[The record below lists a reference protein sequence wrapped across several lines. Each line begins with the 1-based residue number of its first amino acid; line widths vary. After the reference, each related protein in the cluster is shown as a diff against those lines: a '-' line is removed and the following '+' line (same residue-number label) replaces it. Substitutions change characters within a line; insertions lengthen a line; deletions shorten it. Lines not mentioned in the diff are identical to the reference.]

1 MFKRM
6 FTELFKYIKPIHKKI
21 NKLKKATIELFDIL
35 LPYGE
40 WGRAY
45 TILTEPCGI
54 QFIYANHNDEDPGIL
69 QKVLKKRK
77 IYTYSIEVEETLI
90 TYRNI
95 YYVSKSFNQNL
106 DDENALH
113 KKQELEEYLRF
124 FANLKKYIKMKS
136 KNIAALKAYVIIAGL
151 GIGSLLFLPISL
163 IWVAVILTIIA
174 PIVLKKVLNFCAT
187 SLSDMNDVIENTQN
201 TYELE
206 KELSKQ
212 SKNLLGKYYIKDKI
226 FYDKLIS
233 AIEKINENTEEIYDN
248 YCSIFYDVASAD
260 DATVFDVNPF
270 NKDFLFTRQT
280 TQPPAQHN
288 LASHDNI
295 SREVNNEY
303 QKNTP

>member
-1 MFKRM
+1 M
-6 FTELFKYIKPIHKKI
+6 FTELFEYIKSIHKKI
-21 NKLKKATIELFDIL
+21 NKFKKTTIELFDIL
-35 LPYGE
+35 LPYGK
-40 WGRAY
+40 WSRAY

-69 QKVLKKRK
+69 QNVLKKRK
-77 IYTYSIEVEETLI
+77 IYTDSIEVEETLI

-95 YYVSKSFNQNL
+95 YYVCKSFNQNL
-106 DDENALH
+106 DDDNASH
-113 KKQELEEYLRF
+113 KKQELEQYLRF
-124 FANLKKYIKMKS
+124 FANLKEYIKIKN
-136 KNIAALKAYVIIAGL
+136 KNIAALKAYVIIACL
-151 GIGSLLFLPISL
+151 ASVSLLFLPISL
-163 IWVAVILTIIA
+163 LWGAVILTIVA
-174 PIVLKKVLNFCAT
+174 PIVLKTVLNFCAT

-201 TYELE
+201 IYRLE

-212 SKNLLGKYYIKDKI
+212 SKNLLGKYYVKDKI

-248 YCSIFYDVASAD
+248 YCSIFYDVPSAD
-260 DATVFDVNPF
+260 DDTVFDVSPL

-280 TQPPAQHN
+280 QTPTQHN

-295 SREVNNEY
+295 SRELNNEY